1 MTTDRLSDE
10 ELDDLASRARAWD
23 PAPGETSVNET
34 VMAMLASRAVTEL
47 RERRAADGRVAELE
61 SALRTAI
68 DGWEQTRHEA
78 ASHVGYSYPFTAD
91 RIEKCRRILD
101 DLDAREPG
109 KAGCRLIRETGGG
122 PGKGTPCGA
131 PVVET
136 LHGCDVCRDHSNFM
150 RRANGMPELP

>member
-1 MTTDRLSDE
+1 MGDRLSDE
-10 ELDDLASRARAWD
+10 ELDDLARIATAWL
-23 PAPGETSVNET
+23 PLPCELPVNEST
-34 VMAMLASRAVTEL
+34 MAMLASRAVTEL

-101 DLDAREPG
+101 AREPG
-109 KAGCRLIRETGGG
+109 KAG
-122 PGKGTPCGA
+122 GA
-131 PVVET
+131 
-136 LHGCDVCRDHSNFM
+136 
-150 RRANGMPELP
+150 